1 MRTVADG
8 IGVLIAEDNR
18 DLCDAMCALIAAE
31 PDMHVAGTAMRV
43 TDLIEAVRATKPCVL
58 VLDLDLDG
66 ESSVSALLAL
76 RAQLPQLFVV
86 IFSGNERDSLAPVFA
101 GIGRCEYVMKSGDVM
116 PLLEAIRR
124 GAQDIERVPG

>member
-1 MRTVADG
+1 MKAVADG

-31 PDMHVAGTAMRV
+31 PDMHVAGTATRV
-43 TDLIEAVRATKPCVL
+43 SELIDTVRASMPRVL

-66 ESSVSALLAL
+66 ESSVPALLAL
-76 RAQLPQLFVV
+76 RAQHPQLFVV
-86 IFSGNERDSLAPVFA
+86 IFSGNERDTIAPVFA

-124 GAQDIERVPG
+124 GAQE